1 MKKFLAL
8 LLTALMALSAI
19 PCAMAEDSATAD
31 LIALYD
37 QVKDS
42 SELPDWTGEKLNL
55 RVWHGHGNGGS
66 VYQHA
71 EQDVVSPEV
80 ERIFGITV
88 DPENSYDNGG
98 FDLPSKMTML
108 AATNDWPEIGTNVLN
123 NDLIENGILLDLTD
137 LLPKYAPHAWA
148 LMNALNHD
156 GIERGINNTGRI
168 YSIPYEIDNSTANMS
183 AIYGDELDLDKY
195 STIALPTEA
204 TGGNSAIYVRE
215 DILQLA
221 YPDVPTDE
229 ELQAKYM
236 SAEGFSKDD
245 IYCMGITTYEQAIEF
260 FYKIAQAIKDNDIKT
275 PDGKPV
281 YATYVNTG
289 ADNWALFS
297 GLLDHLCG
305 G

>member
-98 FDLPSKMTML
+98 FDLASKMTML

-137 LLPKYAPHAWA
+137 LL
-148 LMNALNHD
+148 D
-156 GIERGINNTGRI
+156 RQTVIEG
-168 YSIPYEIDNSTANMS
+168 EIVTV
-183 AIYGDELDLDKY
+183 DLV
-195 STIALPTEA
+195 
-204 TGGNSAIYVRE
+204 GN
-215 DILQLA
+215 
-221 YPDVPTDE
+221 
-229 ELQAKYM
+229 K
-236 SAEGFSKDD
+236 
-245 IYCMGITTYEQAIEF
+245 
-260 FYKIAQAIKDNDIKT
+260 KIIHKT
-275 PDGKPV
+275 K
-281 YATYVNTG
+281 N
-289 ADNWALFS
+289 
-297 GLLDHLCG
+297 
-305 G
+305 